1 MSNIQQGINNV
12 ISTAALL
19 GEMSGKSAELREK
32 RQLKNDNEKIT
43 KITHAP
49 PKGKTIDPEYQN
61 ELDER
66 YKKNLKRLY
75 ELNPNE
81 KTYKAYAQTIPT
93 RTPEDPEDIRMEQLE
108 LASQKGAED
117 AEYNHAYKRAYDNKY
132 DELRAQEANRHS
144 QSQQTAKKKNRRY
157 FLEYLRKQP
166 TSLGGTVGD
175 FPISKQR
182 EIAKQYNRGDR
193 KRMMDRMDKEEK
205 DGKQK

>member
-19 GEMSGKSAELREK
+19 GELSGKSGERREK
-32 RQLKNDNEKIT
+32 KKIEKENEKIT
-43 KITHAP
+43 KMVNAP
-49 PKGKTIDPEYQN
+49 PGNRTVDTDLQN

-75 ELNPNE
+75 ELDPNE

-144 QSQQTAKKKNRRY
+144 QSQQTAKKNNRRY
-157 FLEYLRKQP
+157 FMNYLRKQP
-166 TSLGGTVGD
+166 TSLGGTVGEL
-175 FPISKQR
+175 PISMQR

>member
-1 MSNIQQGINNV
+1 MSNIQQGINN
-12 ISTAALL
+12 IIGTAALL
-19 GEMSGKSAELREK
+19 GELSGKSAERREK
-32 RQLKNDNEKIT
+32 RKLEKDNENIT

-66 YKKNLKRLY
+66 YKKNLKRLF

-81 KTYKAYAQTIPT
+81 KTY
-93 RTPEDPEDIRMEQLE
+93 
-108 LASQKGAED
+108 
-117 AEYNHAYKRAYDNKY
+117 NKY
-132 DELRAQEANRHS
+132 DEFRAQVANKHA
-144 QSQQTAKKKNRRY
+144 QSQTTAKKKNRRY

-166 TSLGGTVGD
+166 TSIGGTVGD
-175 FPISKQR
+175 LPISKQR